1 MTTHPTL
8 LLTTDGSARSAA
20 QNSTRSRWAC
30 RAPLMVAAGL
40 IFIITAFNLIRL
52 VTAPAPRNPWEA
64 TEVLEAW
71 RSLRGMPVYE
81 LTPAG
86 HSTHVYGALVPW
98 VQGKIFRL
106 VGPNNVSG
114 RMLSVVSGLALV
126 ALLAVTMRGESSA
139 WYLLVAGAVILGS
152 NNRSEQYFAEN
163 RPDMTA
169 LLFGAAGVLLIGLGQ
184 ERRRWL
190 YVVLGTACLVSGFFF
205 KQTAFIFGAVPLVAL
220 VLRWR
225 RPVRSEMILAAV
237 PLAVSASV
245 ILALKIVNP
254 TVYHYM
260 IFAPKAFGLDWLRA
274 VRCFWD
280 LLIDSPLFLVLF
292 CECIIFDSASIDR
305 VPRLRWLFAVFAVAI
320 PFSAITAGKV
330 GGAPN
335 SLLPALL
342 AMTAFC
348 ALRLP
353 RLFGSLRN
361 LKSPLATRLLA
372 AIFVALLMLMSTFP
386 HMTRSR
392 GWIARA
398 NPWDQEYKKAVRLVE
413 MLPGTVICPEDP
425 TIPLYAK
432 GYAGQNIFS
441 EFDTHLVNGE
451 WPAVPP
457 ATFLASCQ
465 TADYVVEIT
474 EYWQKLLTD
483 DLLQSLGFEPAPELA
498 ADLSCYRIWRR
509 KPLEPAPILSR
520 TALNETDIAH

>member
-1 MTTHPTL
+1 MTTQRAL
-8 LLTTDGSARSAA
+8 GSVLDQTSRLAQHSA
-20 QNSTRSRWAC
+20 SRTPWVC
-30 RAPLMVAAGL
+30 RAPLLVAAGL
-40 IFIITAFNLIRL
+40 ICLISAFNLARL
-52 VTAPAPRNPWEA
+52 VSAPAPRDPWEA
-64 TEVLEAW
+64 TEVIEAW

-81 LTPAG
+81 LKPDG

-98 VQGKIFRL
+98 VQGEIFRL

-114 RMLSVVSGLALV
+114 RILSLVSGLAVV
-126 ALLAVTMRGESSA
+126 ALLALTMRGENTA
-139 WYLLVAGAVILGS
+139 WYLLVAGALILGS

-184 ERRRWL
+184 ESRRWL
-190 YVVLGTACLVSGFFF
+190 LVVIGTACLVTGFFF
-205 KQTAFIFGAVPLVAL
+205 KQTAFIFGAVPLAAL

-225 RPVRSEMILAAV
+225 RPDRSEMILATL
-237 PLAVSASV
+237 PLVVSVGV

-260 IFAPKAFGLDWLRA
+260 IDVPKAFGLDWLRA

-280 LLIDSPLFLVLF
+280 LLIDSPLFLVLLV
-292 CECIIFDSASIDR
+292 ECIVFDTKSIDR
-305 VPRLRWLFAVFAVAI
+305 DPRLRWLFAVFAVAI

-353 RLFGSLRN
+353 RLFRGLSDLQ
-361 LKSPLATRLLA
+361 SPFPIRLLQGA
-372 AIFVALLMLMSTFP
+372 LLALLMLMSTFP

-392 GWIARA
+392 GWIALK
-398 NPWDQEYKKAVRLVE
+398 NPWDHEYEKVVRLVE
-413 MLPGTVICPEDP
+413 KLPGTVICPEDP

-457 ATFLASCQ
+457 ATFVASCR
-465 TADYVVEIT
+465 TADYVVDVT
-474 EYWQKLLTD
+474 EHWE
-483 DLLQSLGFEPAPELA
+483 DLLEEDLLESLGFEPAPGVA
-498 ADLSCYRIWRR
+498 PDMSCYRIWRR
-509 KPLEPAPILSR
+509 KSLEPATISSTPK
-520 TALNETDIAH
+520 ALPWASM

>member
-1 MTTHPTL
+1 MTTQRAP
-8 LLTTDGSARSAA
+8 GSLIDQTSPSAEQPA
-20 QNSTRSRWAC
+20 SRTPWVC
-30 RAPLMVAAGL
+30 RAPLLVAAA
-40 IFIITAFNLIRL
+40 IICLVSAFNLARL
-52 VTAPAPRNPWEA
+52 VSAPAPRNPWEA
-64 TEVLEAW
+64 TEVIEAW
-71 RSLRGMPVYE
+71 RSFQGMPVYE
-81 LTPAG
+81 LTQEG

-98 VQGKIFRL
+98 VQGEIFRL

-114 RMLSVVSGLALV
+114 RMLSLLSGLAVV
-126 ALLAVTMRGESSA
+126 ALLALTMRGEKSV
-139 WYLLVAGAVILGS
+139 WYLLVAGALILGS

-184 ERRRWL
+184 EGRRWL
-190 YVVLGTACLVSGFFF
+190 VVAIGTACLVTGFFF
-205 KQTAFIFGAVPLVAL
+205 KQTAFIFGAVPVAAL

-225 RPVRSEMILAAV
+225 RPERSEIVLAAL
-237 PLAVSASV
+237 PLVVSLGV
-245 ILALKIVNP
+245 IVALKVVNP

-260 IFAPKAFGLDWLRA
+260 IFVPKAFGLDWLRA

-292 CECIIFDSASIDR
+292 VECIIFDTRSIERD
-305 VPRLRWLFAVFAVAI
+305 PRLRWLFAVFAVTI

-353 RLFGSLRN
+353 RLFGSLRE
-361 LKSPLATRLLA
+361 LKSPLPVRALSGA
-372 AIFVALLMLMSTFP
+372 FVALLMLMSTFP

-392 GWIARA
+392 GWIALK
-398 NPWDQEYKKAVRLVE
+398 NPWDHEYGKAVKLVE
-413 MLPGTVICPEDP
+413 KLPGTVICPEDP

-432 GYAGQNIFS
+432 GYAGQNIFL

-457 ATFLASCQ
+457 ATFVANCR
-465 TADYVVEIT
+465 TADYVVDVT
-474 EYWQKLLTD
+474 EYWQ
-483 DLLQSLGFEPAPELA
+483 DLLKDDVLESLGFEPAPELA

-509 KPLEPAPILSR
+509 KPLELAPMSSR
-520 TALNETDIAH
+520 TALNETD